1 MQLSGGKT
9 MCTCL
14 VMNNG
19 DTYFGRNLDLDYS
32 LSQVLVVTPRNF
44 PFKFRKLKSL
54 NKHYAI
60 FGIASVIDNFPLY
73 FDATNEYGLSIA
85 GLRFK
90 EEIKSRKPKS
100 NKINLAQFEFIPYIL
115 GTCRTVK
122 EALEV
127 IEKVEMLDTNFS
139 NKVPSSNLHYMIAD
153 KKECYVIEW
162 LSNGLTVY
170 KNPYGVL
177 TNSPP
182 FPYHLE
188 NVRMYLNLTNEP
200 VESSNFGSL
209 KLTSFTSGQGTYGLP
224 GDVTSPSRFIKT
236 TFLKFNSVSSFE
248 EGNNVNQFFKI
259 LDNVSFVKGEAK
271 TAEDRYEFTIYTS
284 CVNINKL
291 VFYYKTYNNSTIN
304 ALDIKK
310 LNLDID
316 SLYLY
321 SLNDEPNINYI
332 IK

>member
-1 MQLSGGKT
+1 

-19 DTYFGRNLDLDYS
+19 DTYFGRNLDLDYPI
-32 LSQVLVVTPRNF
+32 SQSIVVAPRNF

-85 GLRFK
+85 GLRFR
-90 EEIKSRKPKS
+90 EEVKAHKPNPK
-100 NKINLAQFEFIPYIL
+100 KINLAQFEFIPYVL
-115 GTCRTVK
+115 GTCRNVK

-127 IEKVEMLDTNFS
+127 IKNVEMLDDSFS
-139 NKVPSSNLHYMIAD
+139 KKVPSSNLHYMIAD
-153 KKECYVIEW
+153 KKESYVIEF
-162 LSNGLTVY
+162 LSNGVSIY

-182 FPYHLE
+182 FPFHLE
-188 NVRMYLNLTNEP
+188 NVRLYLNLTNEL

-224 GDVTSPSRFIKT
+224 GDVTSPSRFVKT
-236 TFLKFNSVSSFE
+236 TFLKFASKSSLE
-248 EGNNVNQFFKI
+248 EEDNVNQFFRI
-259 LDNVSFVKGEAK
+259 LDNVSFLKGEAK
-271 TAEDRYEFTIYTS
+271 TSNDNYEYTMYTT
-284 CVNINKL
+284 CVNVNKL
-291 VFYYKTYNNSTIN
+291 ILYYKTYHNPTYNCLELTK
-304 ALDIKK
+304 LD
-310 LNLDID
+310 LNKSD
-316 SLYLY
+316 LYQY
-321 SLNDEPNINYI
+321 SLNDKTIFNSVI
-332 IK
+332 